1 MTSKPPSLER
11 TIAFLKSST
20 FFGALSD
27 ASLSE
32 FARKGHT
39 STFAKGEVICHRGD
53 VGNSMMIILSGRAKI
68 SNMMADGREIV
79 INFSGAGDLVGEIAV
94 LDGRERTANV
104 VALEDTEVFVIYR
117 KDVLPV
123 LTSHPSGMFEIIQT
137 LCEKLRATTSIIED
151 NMREMQARAAKGLLR
166 LAQQH
171 GVRTKDGIR
180 IDLKI
185 SQTDLGNYLGLSRAN
200 VSRQLSHLK
209 DGGLIRMEM
218 AKIVIINE
226 PALVEVSEQAS
237 DTN

>member
-27 ASLSE
+27 ASLNA

-53 VGNSMMIILSGRAKI
+53 DGNSMMIILSGRVKI

-79 INFSGAGDLVGEIAV
+79 INFSGVGDLVGEIAV
-94 LDGRERTANV
+94 LDGQERTADV

-117 KDVLPV
+117 DDVLPV
-123 LTSHPSGMFEIIQT
+123 LNAHPSGMFEIIQT
-137 LCEKLRATTSIIED
+137 LCEKLRATTSIVED

-200 VSRQLSHLK
+200 VSRQLGHLK
-209 DGGLIRMEM
+209 DVGLIRMEM

-226 PALVEVSEQAS
+226 PVLVELSEQAS

>member
-1 MTSKPPSLER
+1 MTRKPSSLAQ
-11 TIAFLKSST
+11 TLAFLKSST

-27 ASLSE
+27 ASLQE

-39 STFAKGEVICHRGD
+39 SNYAKGRVICHRGD
-53 VGNSMMIILSGRAKI
+53 AGNSMMIILSGRVKV
-68 SNMMADGREIV
+68 SNSMSDGREIV
-79 INFSGAGDLVGEIAV
+79 VNFSGVGDLVGEIAV
-94 LDGRERTANV
+94 LDGRERTADV

-117 KDVLPV
+117 NDVLPV
-123 LTSHPSGMFEIIQT
+123 LTAHPSGMFEIIQI
-137 LCEKLRATTSIIED
+137 LCEKLRSTTSIVED

-171 GVRTKDGIR
+171 GVKTKDGIR

-209 DGGLIRMEM
+209 DVGIIRMEM

-226 PALVEVSEQAS
+226 PVLVEISEQAA